1 MSYETTKAVLR
12 RIHDTRFFSRYF
24 VGNGID
30 IGCGQ
35 DSINAFTEVFTQ
47 IGSVKGW
54 DKQDGDAQFMS
65 TVPDNTYDFVL
76 SSHCLEH
83 MQDPFEAIKNWL
95 RILKPHGHM
104 VLVVPDEDLYE
115 RGVFPSQNNPD
126 HKWTFTIWK
135 QKSWTSKSINIFDLL
150 KSLDTRIQ
158 ILKIEL
164 LDATFRPSLK
174 NRDQTLF
181 PNIGECAIEVI
192 LKKL

>member
-12 RIHDTRFFSRYF
+12 RIHDTRFASRYF

-30 IGCGQ
+30 IGCGA
-35 DSINAFTEVFTQ
+35 DSVSAFTEVFTQ
-47 IGSVKGW
+47 IKSVKGW

-65 TVPDNTYDFVL
+65 TVPNNTYDFVL

-83 MQDPFEAIKNWL
+83 MHDPYEAIKNWL
-95 RILKPHGHM
+95 RILKTQGHM
-104 VLVVPDEDLYE
+104 ILVVPDEDLYE
-115 RGVFPSQNNPD
+115 RGVFPSQTNPD

-135 QKSWTSKSINIFDLL
+135 QKSWTDKSINIFDLL
-150 KSLDTRIQ
+150 KSLNNEIQ
-158 ILKIEL
+158 VLKVEL
-164 LDATFRPSLK
+164 LDATYRPSLK
-174 NRDQTLF
+174 KVDQTMF